1 MLQPLQPLTSLLR
14 RLGVG
19 DVTVVVV
26 VVTFSVGF
34 GGVDSA
40 GGSESLL
47 GADSPGAVAPER
59 KAQGISGTVSDSG
72 AEVPVRSSSDV
83 TSGLAG
89 DDLKSKSQV

>member
-1 MLQPLQPLTSLLR
+1 M
-14 RLGVG
+14 G
-19 DVTVVVV
+19 DATVVVGI
-26 VVTFSVGF
+26 FSVGF

>member
-1 MLQPLQPLTSLLR
+1 M
-14 RLGVG
+14 
-19 DVTVVVV
+19 
-26 VVTFSVGF
+26 VTFSVGL

-72 AEVPVRSSSDV
+72 AEVPVRSSSNV

-89 DDLKSKSQV
+89 DDLKSNSQV

>member
-1 MLQPLQPLTSLLR
+1 M
-14 RLGVG
+14 
-19 DVTVVVV
+19 VVVV